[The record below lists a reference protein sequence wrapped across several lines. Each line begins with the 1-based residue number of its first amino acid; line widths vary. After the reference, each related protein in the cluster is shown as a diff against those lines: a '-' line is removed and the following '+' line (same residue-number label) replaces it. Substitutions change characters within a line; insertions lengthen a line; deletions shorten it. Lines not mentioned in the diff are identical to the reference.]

1 MTRNSFQRFQINFS
15 NALSQEKPGINE
27 CFESDLIMR
36 TIKLDISSV
45 CGEIAIVA
53 IFMDSQLYIPINLC
67 LHIMYNVW

>member
-1 MTRNSFQRFQINFS
+1 MTRNSFHQFQLNFS
-15 NALSQEKPGINE
+15 NAPSQEKPGINE

-36 TIKLDISSV
+36 TIRLDISSV

-67 LHIMYNVW
+67 VHIMYNVR